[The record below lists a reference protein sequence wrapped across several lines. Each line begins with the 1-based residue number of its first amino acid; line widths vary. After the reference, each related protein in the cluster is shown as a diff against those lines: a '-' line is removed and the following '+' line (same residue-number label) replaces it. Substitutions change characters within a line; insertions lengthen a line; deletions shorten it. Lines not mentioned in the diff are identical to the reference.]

1 MKAMCHGKGKC
12 VDFSS
17 FEFVLETK
25 SIGTI
30 VINMLTIYGIVT
42 VNIKFEQYASKREQ
56 NTTQKPI
63 YVKNIRLLVKKEN
76 QRKTFAVT

>member
-30 VINMLTIYGIVT
+30 VINMLTIYGIVA
-42 VNIKFEQYASKREQ
+42 VNIKFEYYASKREQ
-56 NTTQKPI
+56 NTT
-63 YVKNIRLLVKKEN
+63 
-76 QRKTFAVT
+76 

>member
-56 NTTQKPI
+56 NTTQKPV

>member
-56 NTTQKPI
+56 NTTQKQI

>member
-25 SIGTI
+25 STGTI